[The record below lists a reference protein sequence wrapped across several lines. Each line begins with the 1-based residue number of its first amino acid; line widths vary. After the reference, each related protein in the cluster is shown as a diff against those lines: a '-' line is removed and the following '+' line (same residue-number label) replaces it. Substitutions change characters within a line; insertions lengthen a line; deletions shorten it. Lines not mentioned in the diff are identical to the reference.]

1 MGRDKSVILPCYNE
15 ADNISL
21 ILEAFSEAL
30 SGRKDIEVVLVDNGS
45 TDHTSKMLKEN
56 HSKPE
61 YSFAR
66 SVSVKI
72 NQGYGFGIL
81 AGLNSCESEW
91 LGWTHADMQTPPAD
105 VLRGFD
111 QLVNHDSQA
120 VLKGRRRGRNLFD
133 TFFTWG
139 MSVFSSI
146 LLRVRL
152 SDINAQPKLF
162 SRTFLD
168 SFKNPPHDF
177 ALDLFLLFLARK
189 NNTPILEMDVSF
201 KSRMYGEAK
210 GGGSLY
216 GKLRII
222 QRTLICIKRLKAS
235 ISG

>member
-81 AGLNSCESEW
+81 AAG
-91 LGWTHADMQTPPAD
+91 H
-105 VLRGFD
+105 R
-111 QLVNHDSQA
+111 
-120 VLKGRRRGRNLFD
+120 
-133 TFFTWG
+133 
-139 MSVFSSI
+139 
-146 LLRVRL
+146 
-152 SDINAQPKLF
+152 
-162 SRTFLD
+162 
-168 SFKNPPHDF
+168 
-177 ALDLFLLFLARK
+177 
-189 NNTPILEMDVSF
+189 
-201 KSRMYGEAK
+201 
-210 GGGSLY
+210 
-216 GKLRII
+216 
-222 QRTLICIKRLKAS
+222 
-235 ISG
+235 